1 MRQPSKKSLVV
12 AEEILDHVNYG
23 LTRSD
28 VIREWAEIIDENNLS
43 LLEAIND
50 LLDNAEMN
58 NGTPDARYLRKLR
71 AVLADHHSQ
80 PEHEAL
86 RDHTPSSR

>member
-1 MRQPSKKSLVV
+1 MV

-28 VIREWAEIIDENNLS
+28 VIREWAEIIDENNLA

-58 NGTPDARYLRKLR
+58 NGTPDARYFRKLR
-71 AVLADHHSQ
+71 AMLADHHSQ
-80 PEHEAL
+80 SEHEVL
-86 RDHTPSSR
+86 RDDPASHR

>member
-28 VIREWAEIIDENNLS
+28 VIREWAEIIDENNLG

-71 AVLADHHSQ
+71 AVLADHHSL

-86 RDHTPSSR
+86 REDPASRR